1 MKQNECDVETH
12 SWSRVAINNTTD
24 EYKTM
29 TTIYPGSLSHRII
42 RFNLNAK
49 YI

>member
-12 SWSRVAINNTTD
+12 SWSRVALNNTTD
-24 EYKTM
+24 GDKTM